1 MAEQFPKINLFP
13 SIFDGLFFPICFG
26 GDNLQAE
33 MQGEEVPAAA
43 AESSLESQQTRL
55 VCWSVCIQVYID
67 MLYVIYIMQS

>member
-13 SIFDGLFFPICFG
+13 SIFDGLFFAICFG

-43 AESSLESQQTRL
+43 AESSLESQQTEHDFF
-55 VCWSVCIQVYID
+55 VGQCVYK
-67 MLYVIYIMQS
+67 YIEMY